1 MVYGVEQLTWIAR
14 IIANVA
20 SYHYWGG
27 GRSLNLGGSFS
38 FKNNKKN
45 RNLLWE

>member
-1 MVYGVEQLTWIAR
+1 MVYGVGQLTWIAR

-20 SYHYWGG
+20 SYHYWG